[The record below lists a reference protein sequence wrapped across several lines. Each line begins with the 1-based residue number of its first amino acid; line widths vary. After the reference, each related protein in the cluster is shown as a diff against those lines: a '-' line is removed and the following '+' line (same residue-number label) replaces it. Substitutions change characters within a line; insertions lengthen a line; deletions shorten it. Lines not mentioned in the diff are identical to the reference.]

1 MSHKYVD
8 AERLIRFLE
17 DFIKEIDGSPCW
29 GIQNAAAIGSKIGA
43 LEKVL
48 QFVKTNI
55 TTSDNGIQFK
65 AMPTLSERDAVL
77 ELLWKQFAEVPMD
90 PETEKTE
97 APFLHLPMNAADYLV
112 SFDAGTTRE
121 DIWHWFDERHS
132 KGVVY
137 LLYGRPFY
145 EKDSDE
151 TDSLKDF
158 IKQEVPFRLS
168 EIFHI
173 PDTELAPHIID
184 ACVDDLYYNSDV
196 MFNYNSMDAHI
207 RGTLAQYGI
216 NPDDYNQ

>member
-1 MSHKYVD
+1 MG
-8 AERLIRFLE
+8 L
-17 DFIKEIDGSPCW
+17 PCW